1 TGGPFAIMKMT
12 ALDTSIKV
20 QTSNSSRIKRNPLV
34 ALSAFSIIAFG
45 VLGRLG
51 GAEASETLSP
61 AAFAGEKTTWHGFDR
76 YDFIM
81 DCSDL
86 SLRPFKAPAGE
97 NSGVGSPPSGHRRCI
112 VVTPKEAAAGRPWS
126 WRGCY
131 WDHQPQTEI
140 ELLKRGFHVAYISAD
155 ATL

>member
-1 TGGPFAIMKMT
+1 MKMKPLPRLSASFAT
-12 ALDTSIKV
+12 NVKMQRT
-20 QTSNSSRIKRNPLV
+20 NSSGVKRSQLV
-34 ALSAFSIIAFG
+34 GLAALAMVAFG
-45 VLGRLG
+45 VAGGLH
-51 GAEASETLSP
+51 GAEPSEPPAP

-81 DCSDL
+81 DSSDL

-97 NSGVGSPPSGHRRCI
+97 NSGVGSPPSGQRRCI
-112 VVTPKEAAAGRPWS
+112 LVAPKQAAASRPWS

-140 ELLKRGFHVAYISAD
+140 ELLKRGFMWPTSRRMPR
-155 ATL
+155 